1 MVGYAVTEK
10 NPIPF
15 DAAILIGGRSRRM
28 GRDKAMIALD
38 GEPLWRRQ
46 ARLARDVGAR
56 RVLLSL
62 RPGQDFAAA
71 GFDCVDDAQPD
82 LGPLSGI
89 ASALAACRSSH
100 LLVLAVDMPA
110 LTADI
115 LDTLIA
121 RCEPGFGAIPHT
133 CDGAQPLAAVYTV
146 DCLAPARCRLGEGV
160 LSVRAWAAECLRS
173 GHCVRWDV
181 PDAHAPLFSNWNF
194 PEDIEPDQRT

>member
-1 MVGYAVTEK
+1 MIDRT
-10 NPIPF
+10 PIPF
-15 DAAILIGGRSRRM
+15 EAAILVGGRSRRM
-28 GRDKAMIALD
+28 GRDKATIEVH

-46 ARLARDVGAR
+46 LRLAAEAGAR
-56 RVLLSL
+56 RVFLSMRADQEL
-62 RPGQDFAAA
+62 DIGDLDRVADER
-71 GFDCVDDAQPD
+71 PD

-89 ASALAACRSSH
+89 ASALAACHNSH

-121 RCEPGFGAIPHT
+121 RCDAGFGAIPHT

-146 DCLAPARCRLGEGV
+146 DCLAPARRRLGEGV
-160 LSVRAWAAECLRS
+160 LSVRAWATECLRS

-181 PDAHAPLFSNWNF
+181 PDAQAPLFSNWNF
-194 PEDIEPDQRT
+194 PADVDPDQRT